1 MLSPARSSENCGELQ
16 NIHTL
21 FRREIDLEN
30 GAIQCAGLFITAD
43 DYYKLYING
52 NFVGG
57 GPALAHPRDYHY
69 NGWDVTDLLR
79 DGKTNCIGMHV
90 YYQGL
95 YNLAFISGDN
105 LQGMLLQLEIELED
119 GSRRTV
125 VSDQN
130 WRCHQTDAYEGRQLY
145 GYQTAF
151 SEHIDLRRFPA
162 GWNEPGFDDRG
173 WTEPHCAAGKIP
185 AAYRLSPR
193 APGWSSIDFSH
204 RPPAELESAELCLTV
219 PPGEIEAAFQREG
232 ETVVYHLRVP
242 DGCTVTCRFPT
253 DEVNVR
259 VDGKDCAGSG
269 ETDERGLSWLC
280 VPHDLF
286 GGQHTL
292 RVPRSPSSPAVQKG
306 PPA

>member
-162 GWNEPGFDDRG
+162 GWSEPGFDDRG
-173 WTEPHCAAGKIP
+173 LDRTPPRGGEDSSRLPAEPP
-185 AAYRLSPR
+185 ADAPVVLAPPGPGFDSPQSPR
-193 APGWSSIDFSH
+193 ALLH
-204 RPPAELESAELCLTV
+204 RPRLRGGGRNWIHGERQPRLGGRDPPRGGNTLLTGVV
-219 PPGEIEAAFQREG
+219 PPGERRPILDF
-232 ETVVYHLRVP
+232 LRRKRMSCGV
-242 DGCTVTCRFPT
+242 
-253 DEVNVR
+253 
-259 VDGKDCAGSG
+259 
-269 ETDERGLSWLC
+269 
-280 VPHDLF
+280 
-286 GGQHTL
+286 
-292 RVPRSPSSPAVQKG
+292 
-306 PPA
+306 